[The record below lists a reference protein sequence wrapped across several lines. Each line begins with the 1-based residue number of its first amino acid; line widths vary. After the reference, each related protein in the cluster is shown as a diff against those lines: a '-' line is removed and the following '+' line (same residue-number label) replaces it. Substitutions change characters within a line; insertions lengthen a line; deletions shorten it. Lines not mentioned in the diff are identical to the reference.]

1 MNTLPSPF
9 SRGLPW
15 LPPYRTGVVLSCSVG
30 ALFYMATENTIEAD
44 AGERFRNMALTA
56 QSAITGRIKTYTD
69 VLRGSASLF
78 QTQNDLTREQF
89 HRYVDGL
96 NLEKEFPGI
105 ETINYA
111 RHVRDDERA
120 VFEAEQ
126 RDGLAIVAAGYPP
139 FSIKPPGRRAEY
151 TVLTYIEP
159 ISAWA
164 HKFGTDMQVLPA
176 VSASLAE
183 SRDTGLPTSS
193 GTKVSLN
200 STTVGLGMR
209 MPIYRSDLPRST
221 VAERRLAYAGSVGIG
236 FSVQNLVR
244 GALDD
249 IPVHDVRLRLID
261 PEALAVQSMR
271 QPQVLYDSMS
281 GAEREAASVDPGR
294 QYFHVSLPIEYN
306 RRHWEAHFTI
316 HKHNLYTGFDAY
328 VPWLAMLA
336 GMTSSALLYAL
347 FHTLASS
354 RRRALKLAQ
363 DMTQELRS
371 SEGRLQISNDNLR
384 RLAAHTENIKEGER
398 KRIAREIHDDLGQNL
413 LALRIE
419 ADLLATRTS
428 ERHHQLHA
436 RAKRTLQQIDVTIK
450 SVRQIINDLRPNVLD
465 LGLGAAVDWQVAQF
479 RQRTG
484 IACDVMEDLDDMAI
498 DDGCATA
505 LFRILQESLT
515 NISRHAQATRVR
527 VELRLLHAR
536 ITMTISDNGVG
547 MDASNRH
554 KPGSFGLVGV
564 EERVKILGGAF
575 TVTSRPGAGTTIEVS
590 VSAALNLTVPAP
602 MVPIPAPMPMAVAL
616 PVADCARNLTRA

>member
-1 MNTLPSPF
+1 MYMPSF
-9 SRGLPW
+9 TVSRLPW
-15 LPPYRTGVVLSCSVG
+15 LPAYWTGIVLSCSVG
-30 ALFYMATENTIEAD
+30 ALFYAATEKTIEAD
-44 AGERFRNMALTA
+44 ASERFRNMALTA
-56 QSAITGRIKTYTD
+56 QSAIIGRIKTYTD

-78 QTQNDLTREQF
+78 QTQNELTREQF
-89 HRYVDGL
+89 HNYVDGL
-96 NLEKEFPGI
+96 NLEQEFPGI
-105 ETINYA
+105 ETINFA
-111 RHVRDDERA
+111 RHVMDADRA
-120 VFEAEQ
+120 VFEEVQ
-126 RDGLAIVAAGYPP
+126 RHDLAKVASGYPP
-139 FSIKPPGRRAEY
+139 FAIKPAGKREEY

-164 HKFGTDMQVLPA
+164 HKFGADVQALPA
-176 VSASLAE
+176 VEASLAE

-209 MPIYRSDLPRST
+209 MPIYRADMPHNS
-221 VAERRLAYAGSVGIG
+221 VGERRLAYVGSVGIG

-249 IPVHDVRLRLID
+249 IPVHNVRLRLVD
-261 PEALAVQSMR
+261 PQALAVQSRR
-271 QPQVLYDSMS
+271 QPQVLYDNMS
-281 GAEREAASVDPGR
+281 GAERETISDR
-294 QYFHVSLPIEYN
+294 KYFHVSLPVEFN
-306 RRHWEAHFTI
+306 RRLWEAHFSI
-316 HKHNLYTGFDAY
+316 HKQNLYTGFDAY

-371 SEGRLQISNDNLR
+371 SEGRLQISNENLR
-384 RLAAHTENIKEGER
+384 RLAAHAENIKEGER

-419 ADLLATRTS
+419 ADLLASRTS
-428 ERHHQLHA
+428 ARHHQLHA
-436 RAKRTLQQIDVTIK
+436 RAKRTLQQIDMTIK

-484 IACDVMEDLDDMAI
+484 IVCDVMEDLDDMAI

-554 KPGSFGLVGV
+554 KPGSFGLVGI
-564 EERVKILGGAF
+564 EERVKILGGTF

-590 VSAALNLTVPAP
+590 VSAALNLAVPAP
-602 MVPIPAPMPMAVAL
+602 IMPAPAL
-616 PVADCARNLTRA
+616 PSVAAIVRKLTRV

>member
-1 MNTLPSPF
+1 MHLPF
-9 SRGLPW
+9 FTVSRLPW
-15 LPPYRTGVVLSCSVG
+15 LPAYWTGVVLSCSVG
-30 ALFYMATENTIEAD
+30 GLFYAATENTIETD
-44 AGERFRNMALTA
+44 ASERFRNMALTA
-56 QSAITGRIKTYTD
+56 QSAIIGRIKTYTD

-78 QTQNDLTREQF
+78 QTQNELTREQF
-89 HRYVDGL
+89 HNYVDGL
-96 NLEKEFPGI
+96 NLEQEFPGI
-105 ETINYA
+105 ETINFA
-111 RHVRDDERA
+111 RHVMDGDRA
-120 VFEAEQ
+120 AFEEVQ
-126 RDGLAIVAAGYPP
+126 RHDLAKVASGYPP
-139 FSIKPPGRRAEY
+139 FAIKPAGRRKEY

-164 HKFGTDMQVLPA
+164 HKFGTDVQALPA
-176 VSASLAE
+176 VDASLAE

-193 GTKVSLN
+193 GTKVTLN

-209 MPIYRSDLPRST
+209 MPIYRADLPRST
-221 VAERRLAYAGSVGIG
+221 IEERRRAYVGSVGIG

-249 IPVHDVRLRLID
+249 IPVHDVRLRLVD
-261 PEALAVQSMR
+261 PEALAVQSKR
-271 QPQVLYDSMS
+271 QPQVLYDNMS
-281 GAEREAASVDPGR
+281 GAEREGISDR
-294 QYFHVSLPIEYN
+294 KYFHVALPVEFN
-306 RRHWEAHFTI
+306 RRRWEAHFSI
-316 HKHNLYTGFDAY
+316 HKQNLYTGFDAY

-363 DMTQELRS
+363 DMTFELRS
-371 SEGRLQISNDNLR
+371 SENRLQISNENLR
-384 RLAAHTENIKEGER
+384 RLAAHAENIKEGER

-419 ADLLATRTS
+419 ADLLASRTS
-428 ERHHQLHA
+428 ERHHHLHA
-436 RAKRTLQQIDVTIK
+436 RAKRTLQQIDMTIK

-465 LGLGAAVDWQVAQF
+465 LGLGAAVDWQVSQF

-484 IACDVMEDLDDMAI
+484 IVCDVMEDLDDMAI

-547 MDASNRH
+547 MDPSNRH
-554 KPGSFGLVGV
+554 KPGSFGLVGI
-564 EERVKILGGAF
+564 EERVKILGGTF
-575 TVTSRPGAGTTIEVS
+575 TATSRPGAGTTIEVS
-590 VSAALNLTVPAP
+590 VSAAFSLAVPATIMPVPAP
-602 MVPIPAPMPMAVAL
+602 ILPAVAA
-616 PVADCARNLTRA
+616 VVRKLTRA

>member
-1 MNTLPSPF
+1 MRDIPLPL
-9 SRGLPW
+9 SRRMTW
-15 LPPYRTGVVLSCSVG
+15 LPAYWTGVVLSCSVG
-30 ALFYMATENTIEAD
+30 GLFFVATRNTIEAD

-78 QTQNDLTREQF
+78 QTQNNLTREQF

-96 NLEKEFPGI
+96 NLETEFPGI
-105 ETINYA
+105 ETINFA
-111 RHVRDDERA
+111 RHIT
-120 VFEAEQ
+120 EAERVPFEEAQ
-126 RDGLAIVAAGYPP
+126 RIELAKVAAGYPP
-139 FSIKPPGRRAEY
+139 FSIKPAGRRTEY

-164 HKFGTDMQVLPA
+164 HKFGTDLHVLSA
-176 VSASLAE
+176 VEASLAE
-183 SRDTGLPTSS
+183 SRDTGLPMSS
-193 GTKVSLN
+193 GTKVTLN

-209 MPIYRSDLPRST
+209 MPIYQADLPRST
-221 VAERRLAYAGSVGIG
+221 VAERRRAYVGTVGIG

-261 PEALAVQSMR
+261 PQALAVQAMR

-281 GAEREAASVDPGR
+281 GAERDALVGTEG
-294 QYFHVSLPIEYN
+294 QYFHVALPVEFN
-306 RRHWEAHFTI
+306 RRRWEAHFSI
-316 HKHNLYTGFDAY
+316 HKQNLYTGFDAY

-336 GMTSSALLYAL
+336 GLTSTALLYAL

-371 SEGRLQISNDNLR
+371 SEGRLQISNENLR

-419 ADLLATRTS
+419 ADLLASRTS
-428 ERHHQLHA
+428 ARHPQLHA
-436 RAKRTLQQIDVTIK
+436 RAKRTLQQIDITIK

-479 RQRTG
+479 RQRSG

-527 VELRLLHAR
+527 VELRLLNAR

-554 KPGSFGLVGV
+554 KPGSFGLVGI

-590 VSAALNLTVPAP
+590 VSAALSMAVLAP
-602 MVPIPAPMPMAVAL
+602 MLPLPTAAPSPSTAAFL
-616 PVADCARNLTRA
+616 ARKLSRV

>member
-1 MNTLPSPF
+1 MRDIPLPL
-9 SRGLPW
+9 SRRLTW
-15 LPPYRTGVVLSCSVG
+15 LPAYWTGVVLSCSVG
-30 ALFYMATENTIEAD
+30 GMFFVATRNTIEAD

-78 QTQNDLTREQF
+78 QTQNNLTREQF

-96 NLEKEFPGI
+96 NLETEFPGI
-105 ETINYA
+105 ETINFA
-111 RHVRDDERA
+111 RHITEAERA
-120 VFEAEQ
+120 PFEEAQ
-126 RDGLAIVAAGYPP
+126 RVELAKVAAGYPP
-139 FSIKPPGRRAEY
+139 FSIKPAGRRTEY

-164 HKFGTDMQVLPA
+164 HKFGTDMHVLSA
-176 VSASLAE
+176 VEASLAE

-193 GTKVSLN
+193 GTKVTLN

-209 MPIYRSDLPRST
+209 MPIYQSDLPRSS
-221 VAERRLAYAGSVGIG
+221 VAERRRAYVGTVGIG

-261 PEALAVQSMR
+261 PQALAVQAMR

-281 GAEREAASVDPGR
+281 GAERDALVGTEG
-294 QYFHVSLPIEYN
+294 QYFHVALPVEFN
-306 RRHWEAHFTI
+306 RRRWEAHFSI
-316 HKHNLYTGFDAY
+316 HKQNLYTGFDAY

-336 GMTSSALLYAL
+336 GLTSTALLYAL

-371 SEGRLQISNDNLR
+371 SEGRLQISNENLR

-419 ADLLATRTS
+419 ADLLASRTS
-428 ERHHQLHA
+428 ARHPQLHA
-436 RAKRTLQQIDVTIK
+436 RAKRTLQQIDITIK

-479 RQRTG
+479 RQRSG

-527 VELRLLHAR
+527 VELRLLNAR

-554 KPGSFGLVGV
+554 KPGSFGLVGI

-590 VSAALNLTVPAP
+590 VSAALSMAVLAP
-602 MVPIPAPMPMAVAL
+602 MLPLPTAAPSPSTAAFL
-616 PVADCARNLTRA
+616 ARKLSRV

>member
-1 MNTLPSPF
+1 MHLF
-9 SRGLPW
+9 SRSIARSPAW
-15 LPPYRTGVVLSCSVG
+15 LPTYWTGVVLSCSVG
-30 ALFYMATENTIEAD
+30 CLFFVATENTIEAD
-44 AGERFRNMALTA
+44 ADQRFRNMALTV

-96 NLEKEFPGI
+96 NLDKEFPGI
-105 ETINYA
+105 ETINFA
-111 RHVRDDERA
+111 RYLEDVDRIE
-120 VFEAEQ
+120 FEAVQ
-126 RDGLAIVAAGYPP
+126 RTDLARVAAGYPP
-139 FSIKPPGRRAEY
+139 FTIKPAGRRAAY

-164 HKFGTDMQVLPA
+164 KKFGNDLQVVPA
-176 VSASLAE
+176 VDAALAE

-193 GTKVSLN
+193 GTRVALN

-209 MPIYRSDLPRST
+209 MPIYRSDLPHST
-221 VAERRLAYAGSVGIG
+221 VAERRAAYVGSVGIG
-236 FSVQNLVR
+236 FSVQNLVK

-261 PEALAVQSMR
+261 PQARAVQSMR
-271 QPQVLYDSMS
+271 QPRVLYDSMS
-281 GAEREAASVDPGR
+281 GDEDETASLRPARHDF
-294 QYFHVSLPIEYN
+294 QVSLPVEFN
-306 RRHWEAHFTI
+306 RRRWEAHFSI
-316 HKHNLYTGFDAY
+316 HKQNLYTGFDAY

-336 GMTSSALLYAL
+336 GVTSSALLYAL

-354 RRRALKLAQ
+354 RRRALKLAH

-371 SEGRLQISNDNLR
+371 SEGRLQISNENLR

-419 ADLLATRTS
+419 ADLLSSRTS
-428 ERHHQLHA
+428 ARHPQLHA
-436 RAKRTLQQIDVTIK
+436 RARRTLQQIDITIK

-484 IACDVMEDLDDMAI
+484 IVCDVMEDLDDMVI

-527 VELRLLHAR
+527 VELRLLQAR

-547 MDASNRH
+547 MDAAKRDN
-554 KPGSFGLVGV
+554 PGSFGLVGI
-564 EERVKILGGAF
+564 EERIKILGGAF

-590 VSAALNLTVPAP
+590 VSAAFNLAVPAP
-602 MVPIPAPMPMAVAL
+602 IQPAPLSA
-616 PVADCARNLTRA
+616 ARLVRKLTRA

>member
-1 MNTLPSPF
+1 MHLLTFTVP
-9 SRGLPW
+9 RLPW
-15 LPPYRTGVVLSCSVG
+15 LPAYWSGVVLSCSVG
-30 ALFYMATENTIEAD
+30 GLFFAATENTIEAD
-44 AGERFRNMALTA
+44 ASERFRNMALTA

-78 QTQNDLTREQF
+78 QTQNELTREQF
-89 HRYVDGL
+89 HNYVDGL
-96 NLEKEFPGI
+96 NLEQEFPGI
-105 ETINYA
+105 ETINFA
-111 RHVRDDERA
+111 RHVLDADRAAFEDVQRRD
-120 VFEAEQ
+120 
-126 RDGLAIVAAGYPP
+126 LAKVAAGYPP
-139 FSIKPPGRRAEY
+139 FSIKPAGRRPQY

-164 HKFGTDMQVLPA
+164 HKFGTDVQSLPA
-176 VSASLAE
+176 VDASLAE

-193 GTKVSLN
+193 GTKVTLN
-200 STTVGLGMR
+200 STAVGLGMR
-209 MPIYRSDLPRST
+209 MPIYRADMPHNT
-221 VAERRLAYAGSVGIG
+221 IDERRRAYVGSVGIG

-249 IPVHDVRLRLID
+249 IPVHEVRLRLVD
-261 PEALAVQSMR
+261 PQALAVQSRR
-271 QPQVLYDSMS
+271 QPQVLYDNMS
-281 GAEREAASVDPGR
+281 GAERESAADR
-294 QYFHVSLPIEYN
+294 KYFHVALPVEFN
-306 RRHWEAHFTI
+306 RRRWEAQFSI
-316 HKHNLYTGFDAY
+316 HKQNLYTGFDAY

-336 GMTSSALLYAL
+336 GITSSALLYAL

-371 SEGRLQISNDNLR
+371 SEARLQISNENLR

-419 ADLLATRTS
+419 ADLLASRTS

-436 RAKRTLQQIDVTIK
+436 RAKRTLQQIDMTIK

-554 KPGSFGLVGV
+554 KPGSFGLVGI
-564 EERVKILGGAF
+564 EERVKILGGTF

-590 VSAALNLTVPAP
+590 VSAALSLAVPAP
-602 MVPIPAPMPMAVAL
+602 IMPVPAL
-616 PVADCARNLTRA
+616 PPLAAVIRKLTRV

>member
-1 MNTLPSPF
+1 MNVLTSPF
-9 SRGLPW
+9 SPRLTW
-15 LPPYRTGVVLSCSVG
+15 LPAYWTGVVLSCSVG
-30 ALFYMATENTIEAD
+30 GLFFVATRNTIEAD

-78 QTQNDLTREQF
+78 QTQNNLTREQF

-96 NLEKEFPGI
+96 NLDKEFPGI
-105 ETINYA
+105 ETINFA
-111 RHVRDDERA
+111 RHVTDAERA
-120 VFEAEQ
+120 AFEAVE
-126 RDGLAIVAAGYPP
+126 REDLAKVAAGYPP
-139 FSIKPPGRRAEY
+139 FSIKPPGRRADY

-164 HKFGTDMQVLPA
+164 HKFGTDLHVLRA
-176 VSASLAE
+176 VEASLAE

-193 GTKVSLN
+193 GTKVTLN

-209 MPIYRSDLPRST
+209 MPIYRSDMPRST
-221 VAERRLAYAGSVGIG
+221 VAERRTAYVGSVGIG

-261 PEALAVQSMR
+261 PEALAVQAMR

-281 GAEREAASVDPGR
+281 GAEREASAGTDGR
-294 QYFHVSLPIEYN
+294 YFHVALPVEFN
-306 RRHWEAHFTI
+306 RRRWEAHFSI
-316 HKHNLYTGFDAY
+316 HKQNLYTGFDAY

-336 GMTSSALLYAL
+336 GLTSSALLYAL

-371 SEGRLQISNDNLR
+371 SEGRLQISNENLR

-419 ADLLATRTS
+419 ADLLASRTS
-428 ERHHQLHA
+428 ARHPQLHA
-436 RAKRTLQQIDVTIK
+436 RAKRTLQQIDITIK

-479 RQRTG
+479 RQRSG
-484 IACDVMEDLDDMAI
+484 IACDVMEDLEDMAI

-554 KPGSFGLVGV
+554 KPGSFGLVGI

-590 VSAALNLTVPAP
+590 VSAAMNLALLAPMMQVPAA
-602 MVPIPAPMPMAVAL
+602 VPSPATAAIL
-616 PVADCARNLTRA
+616 ARKLTRA

>member
-1 MNTLPSPF
+1 MKILPGPI
-9 SRGLPW
+9 SRRLTW
-15 LPPYRTGVVLSCSVG
+15 LPAYWTGVVLSFSVG
-30 ALFYMATENTIEAD
+30 GLFFIATQNTIEAE

-56 QSAITGRIKTYTD
+56 QSAIVGRIKTYTD

-105 ETINYA
+105 ETINFA
-111 RHVRDDERA
+111 RHVTDAERA
-120 VFEAEQ
+120 EFEEVQRKDLAE
-126 RDGLAIVAAGYPP
+126 VAAGYPP
-139 FSIKPPGRRAEY
+139 FAIKPAGQRPEY

-164 HKFGTDMQVLPA
+164 HKFGTDLQVLKPVEA
-176 VSASLAE
+176 TLAE
-183 SRDTGLPTSS
+183 SRDTGFPTSS

-209 MPIYRSDLPRST
+209 MPIYRSDMPRLT
-221 VAERRLAYAGSVGIG
+221 VAQRRAAYVGSVGIG
-236 FSVQNLVR
+236 FSVQNLVK

-249 IPVHDVRLRLID
+249 IPVHDVRLRLVD
-261 PEALAVQSMR
+261 PEALAVQAMR

-281 GAEREAASVDPGR
+281 AAEKKLVALNPDG
-294 QYFHVSLPIEYN
+294 QFFHVVLPVEFT
-306 RRHWEAHFTI
+306 RRRWEAQFSI
-316 HKHNLYTGFDAY
+316 PKYKLYSGFDAY

-336 GMTSSALLYAL
+336 GVTSSALLYAL

-371 SEGRLQISNDNLR
+371 SEGRLQISNENLR

-419 ADLLATRTS
+419 ADLLATRTGD
-428 ERHHQLHA
+428 RHPHLHT
-436 RAKRTLQQIDVTIK
+436 RAKRTLQQIDITIK

-527 VELRLLHAR
+527 VELRLLQAR

-554 KPGSFGLVGV
+554 KPGSFGLVGI
-564 EERVKILGGAF
+564 EERVKILGGNF
-575 TVTSRPGAGTTIEVS
+575 MVTSRPGAGTTIEVS
-590 VSAALNLTVPAP
+590 VSAALNLA
-602 MVPIPAPMPMAVAL
+602 IPAPIMPVPAAVITPEAAAFL
-616 PVADCARNLTRA
+616 ARKLSRV

>member
-1 MNTLPSPF
+1 MNTLTRTV
-9 SRGLPW
+9 SRRLTW
-15 LPPYRTGVVLSCSVG
+15 LPAYWTGVVLSCSVG
-30 ALFYMATENTIEAD
+30 AMFYVATENTIEAD
-44 AGERFRNMALTA
+44 ASERFRNMALTA
-56 QSAITGRIKTYTD
+56 QSAIIGRIKTYTD

-78 QTQNDLTREQF
+78 QTQNNLTREQF

-105 ETINYA
+105 ETINFA
-111 RHVRDDERA
+111 RHVLDADRA
-120 VFEAEQ
+120 QFEAVQ
-126 RDGLAIVAAGYPP
+126 REDLAKVAAGYPP
-139 FSIKPPGRRAEY
+139 FSIKPPGRRPQY

-164 HKFGTDMQVLPA
+164 HKFGTDMQILPA
-176 VSASLAE
+176 VDASLAE

-193 GTKVSLN
+193 GTKVTLN

-209 MPIYRSDLPRST
+209 MPIYRSDLPHNT
-221 VAERRLAYAGSVGIG
+221 VAERRAAYVGSVGIG
-236 FSVQNLVR
+236 FSVQNLVK

-261 PEALAVQSMR
+261 PEALAVQAMR

-281 GAEREAASVDPGR
+281 GAEREAASLNPDR
-294 QYFHVSLPIEYN
+294 QYFHVVLPIEFN
-306 RRHWEAHFTI
+306 RRHWEAHFSI
-316 HKHNLYTGFDAY
+316 HKQNLYTGFDAY

-336 GMTSSALLYAL
+336 GLTSSALLYAL

-371 SEGRLQISNDNLR
+371 SEGRLQISNENLR

-419 ADLLATRTS
+419 ADLLASRTS

-436 RAKRTLQQIDVTIK
+436 RAKRTLQQIDITIK

-554 KPGSFGLVGV
+554 KPGSFGLVGI
-564 EERVKILGGAF
+564 EERVKILGGVF

-590 VSAALNLTVPAP
+590 VSAALSLAVPAP
-602 MVPIPAPMPMAVAL
+602 IMPAPYAGPAVTPASAL
-616 PVADCARNLTRA
+616 ARKLTRV

>member
-1 MNTLPSPF
+1 MNILPHPV
-9 SRGLPW
+9 SRGPTW
-15 LPPYRTGVVLSCSVG
+15 LPAYWTGVALSCSVG
-30 ALFYMATENTIEAD
+30 ALFYIATENTIEAD
-44 AGERFRNMALTA
+44 ASERFRNMALTA

-78 QTQNDLTREQF
+78 QTQDNLTREQF
-89 HRYVDGL
+89 HLYVDGL

-111 RHVRDDERA
+111 RHVVDEDRA
-120 VFEAEQ
+120 TFEPAQ
-126 RDGLAIVAAGYPP
+126 REDLALVAAGYPP
-139 FSIKPPGRRAEY
+139 FAIKPPGRRAEY

-164 HKFGTDMQVLPA
+164 HKFGTDLQILPA
-176 VSASLAE
+176 VAASLAE

-209 MPIYRSDLPRST
+209 MPIYRSDMPRST
-221 VAERRLAYAGSVGIG
+221 VAERRQAYVGSVGIG
-236 FSVQNLVR
+236 FSVQNLVK
-244 GALDD
+244 GALDG
-249 IPVHDVRLRLID
+249 IPVQDVRLRLID
-261 PEALAVQSMR
+261 PEARAVQSMR

-281 GAEREAASVDPGR
+281 GAEREAASVNPGG
-294 QYFHVSLPIEYN
+294 QFFHVSLPIEYN
-306 RRHWEAHFTI
+306 RRRWEAHFTI
-316 HKHNLYTGFDAY
+316 HKQNLYTGFDAY
-328 VPWLAMLA
+328 VPWLAMVA

-371 SEGRLQISNDNLR
+371 SEGRLQVSNDNLR

-419 ADLLATRTS
+419 ADLLASRTS
-428 ERHHQLHA
+428 ERHHLLHA
-436 RAKRTLQQIDVTIK
+436 RAKRTLQQIDITIK

-564 EERVKILGGAF
+564 EERVKILGGTF
-575 TVTSRPGAGTTIEVS
+575 TVTSRPGAGTTIAVS

-602 MVPIPAPMPMAVAL
+602 MPHFPPAPAIAPPAA
-616 PVADCARNLTRA
+616 ARARKLTRV

>member
-1 MNTLPSPF
+1 MRDIPLPL
-9 SRGLPW
+9 SRRLTW
-15 LPPYRTGVVLSCSVG
+15 LPAYWTGVVLSCSVG
-30 ALFYMATENTIEAD
+30 GMFFVATRNTIEAD
-44 AGERFRNMALTA
+44 ASERFRNMALTA

-78 QTQNDLTREQF
+78 QTQNNLTREQF

-96 NLEKEFPGI
+96 NLDTEFPGI
-105 ETINYA
+105 ETINFA
-111 RHVRDDERA
+111 RHITDADRA
-120 VFEAEQ
+120 PFEEAQRAE
-126 RDGLAIVAAGYPP
+126 LAKVAAGYPP
-139 FSIKPPGRRAEY
+139 FSIKPAGRRAEY

-164 HKFGTDMQVLPA
+164 HKFGTDLHVLSA
-176 VSASLAE
+176 VEASLAE

-193 GTKVSLN
+193 GTKVTLN

-209 MPIYRSDLPRST
+209 MPIYQADLPRST
-221 VAERRLAYAGSVGIG
+221 VAERRRAYIGTVGIG

-261 PEALAVQSMR
+261 PQALAVQAMR

-281 GAEREAASVDPGR
+281 GAERDALAGTEG
-294 QYFHVSLPIEYN
+294 QYFHVALPVEFN
-306 RRHWEAHFTI
+306 RRRWEAHFSI
-316 HKHNLYTGFDAY
+316 HKQNLYTGFDAY

-336 GMTSSALLYAL
+336 GLTSTALLYAL

-371 SEGRLQISNDNLR
+371 SEGRLQISNENLR

-419 ADLLATRTS
+419 ADLLASRTS
-428 ERHHQLHA
+428 ARHPQLHA
-436 RAKRTLQQIDVTIK
+436 RAKRTLQQIDITIK

-479 RQRTG
+479 RQRSG

-527 VELRLLHAR
+527 VELRLLNGR

-554 KPGSFGLVGV
+554 KPGSFGLVGI

-590 VSAALNLTVPAP
+590 VSAALNLAVPAAILP
-602 MVPIPAPMPMAVAL
+602 FPIAAPSPSTAAFL
-616 PVADCARNLTRA
+616 ARKLSRV

>member
-1 MNTLPSPF
+1 MNVLPIPAST
-9 SRGLPW
+9 RWPW
-15 LPPYRTGVVLSCSVG
+15 LPAYWTGVVLSCSVG
-30 ALFYMATENTIEAD
+30 GLCFMATANTIEAD

-56 QSAITGRIKTYTD
+56 QSAIVGRIKTYTD

-89 HRYVDGL
+89 HRYVEGL
-96 NLEKEFPGI
+96 NLEQEFPGI

-111 RHVRDDERA
+111 HHVRDADRPA
-120 VFEAEQ
+120 FEAVQ
-126 RDGLAIVAAGYPP
+126 RTDLAKVAAGYPP
-139 FSIKPPGRRAEY
+139 FAIKPGGQRPAY

-164 HKFGTDMQVLPA
+164 HKFGTDLQVLPA
-176 VSASLAE
+176 VDASLAE

-193 GTKVSLN
+193 GTRVSLN
-200 STTVGLGMR
+200 SPIVGLGMR
-209 MPIYRSDLPRST
+209 MPIYRSDMPHST

-236 FSVQNLVR
+236 FSVQNLVK
-244 GALDD
+244 GALND

-261 PEALAVQSMR
+261 PDAVAVQARR
-271 QPQVLYDSMS
+271 QPQVLYDSMA
-281 GAEREAASVDPGR
+281 GAERDTAFLNPDR
-294 QYFHVSLPIEYN
+294 KFFHVQLPVEFN

-316 HKHNLYTGFDAY
+316 HKKNLYTGFDAY

-336 GMTSSALLYAL
+336 GLTSTALLYAL

-371 SEGRLQISNDNLR
+371 SEGRLQISNENLR

-419 ADLLATRTS
+419 ADLLASRTS
-428 ERHHQLHA
+428 ARHHQLHA
-436 RAKRTLQQIDVTIK
+436 RAKHTLQQIDITIK

-515 NISRHAQATRVR
+515 NISRHAEATRVR

-554 KPGSFGLVGV
+554 KPGSFGLVGI

-590 VSAALNLTVPAP
+590 VSASLSLAVPAP
-602 MVPIPAPMPMAVAL
+602 IMPVPPAPAPAPAATVA
-616 PVADCARNLTRA
+616 RKLTRV